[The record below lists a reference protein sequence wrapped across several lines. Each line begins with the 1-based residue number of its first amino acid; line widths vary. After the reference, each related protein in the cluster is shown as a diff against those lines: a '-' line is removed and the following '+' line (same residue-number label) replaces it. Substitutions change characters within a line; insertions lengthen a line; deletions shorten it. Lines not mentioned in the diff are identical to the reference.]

1 MTEASDAPSAALAT
15 VVYVA
20 RAFWSVPWRRYL
32 VRAGRLVALPLSL
45 VTVPL
50 SYVAEALLVVFAPL
64 IHLAAFAFASA
75 QSALSLLASLKV
87 RCPLS
92 VLLFSKPAEFVANV
106 TAQPLYSFVSW
117 SPAFSHQM
125 ALAKQV

>member
-20 RAFWSVPWRRYL
+20 RAFWSVPWRRHL

-50 SYVAEALLVVFAPL
+50 SYATEALLVVFAPL
-64 IHLAAFAFASA
+64 IYLAAFAFASA
-75 QSALSLLASLKV
+75 QDALSLLASLKV
-87 RCPLS
+87 RLS
-92 VLLFSKPAEFVANV
+92 
-106 TAQPLYSFVSW
+106 SFVFLEACL
-117 SPAFSHQM
+117 PPRFC
-125 ALAKQV
+125 